1 MAMRAPFEVRRL
13 EPSDVPPILAVARSL
28 DKWFNA
34 EGLRRIAAE
43 LTSPQGLVAIQAGR
57 LVGFVM
63 WRPADVGI
71 AELTW
76 MGVAEDVQR
85 RGIGT
90 ALLAAL
96 EVGLRSAGFRI
107 LEVSTVA
114 DRVDYEPYARTR
126 RFYRA
131 RGFVDHRT
139 DPLYWGTGEDRY
151 DRLVMRLVLEPTKI
165 SRV

>member
-1 MAMRAPFEVRRL
+1 MRTPFVVRPL
-13 EPSDVPPILAVARSL
+13 EFADVPPILAVARSL
-28 DKWFNA
+28 AKWFDK
-34 EGLRRIAAE
+34 EGLRRIALE
-43 LTSPQGLVAIQAGR
+43 LASPKGFVALRAGR
-57 LVGFVM
+57 LAGFVLWKPM
-63 WRPADVGI
+63 DADV

-76 MGVAEDVQR
+76 IGVSEELQH

-96 EVGLRSAGFRI
+96 QTELRAAGYRT

-114 DRVDYEPYARTR
+114 DNLDYEPYARTR

-139 DPLYWGTGEDRY
+139 DSLYWGSGDERY
-151 DRLVMRLVLEPTKI
+151 DRLVMRLPLVDAPPTPT
-165 SRV
+165 